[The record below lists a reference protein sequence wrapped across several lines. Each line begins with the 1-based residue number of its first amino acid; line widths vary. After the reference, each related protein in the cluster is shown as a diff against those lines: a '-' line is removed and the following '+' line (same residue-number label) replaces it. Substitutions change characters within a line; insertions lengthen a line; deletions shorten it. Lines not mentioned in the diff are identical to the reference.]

1 MLRARSFYGQR
12 DQRTSR
18 IQMRIQE
25 SAADSDAESRP
36 DICDDE
42 VDDPDFVF
50 QADQEGVQ
58 VRVFSKHV
66 YL

>member
-25 SAADSDAESRP
+25 SAADSDAESGP
-36 DICDDE
+36 DTCDDE

-50 QADQEGVQ
+50 QADQEGV
-58 VRVFSKHV
+58 
-66 YL
+66 